1 MPPIFAGAFFI
12 PMEDRRFTFP
22 AAEKLK
28 SRKLIQ
34 QLFASGK
41 TIHVPPVT
49 CHFLMNPAVLSVPL
63 QVGVGVSAR
72 QFKKA
77 TDRNRI
83 KRLLRE
89 AYRLN
94 KHEIHIALTETE
106 QALVVFLLYNGKELP
121 NFQIIER
128 TVQQVLGML
137 VARIASSAN
146 ARH

>member
-1 MPPIFAGAFFI
+1 
-12 PMEDRRFTFP
+12 MEDRRFTFP

-41 TIHVPPVT
+41 TIHVPGVT
-49 CHFLMNPAVLSVPL
+49 CHFLMNPAIVSVPL

-94 KHEIHIALTETE
+94 KHEIHAALSGTE
-106 QALVVFLLYNGKELP
+106 QALAMFLLYTGKELP
-121 NFQIIER
+121 TFQLIER
-128 TVQQVLGML
+128 PLQQVLRML
-137 VARIASSAN
+137 TARITSSAST
-146 ARH
+146 RE